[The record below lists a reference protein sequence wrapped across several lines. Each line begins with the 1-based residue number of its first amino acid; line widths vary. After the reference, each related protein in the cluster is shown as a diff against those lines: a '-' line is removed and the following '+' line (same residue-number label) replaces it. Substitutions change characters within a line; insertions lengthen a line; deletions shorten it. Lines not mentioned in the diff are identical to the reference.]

1 MPHIT
6 PLNPLLGHERDVDR
20 GSATE
25 DISNLVQR
33 RVGIDQPSYPW
44 NRQPYVEPSVSP
56 GDVLRRGIPPENF
69 APTVFPNI
77 RARPSPLSSIPA
89 HQIFNVDA
97 PAWLPSAVRGEPH
110 LEGLIN
116 PWSYN
121 PQPLPTMPPN
131 MDTRGQIPQT
141 GILPPSITYDA
152 TPPMGIPQ
160 GISDPYPHAGFEG
173 LGLSDTTDRGLFNPQ
188 SMWQNIW
195 DRDPYSRFFPGVRNE
210 VEDYRQL
217 YSDFTNW
224 TPPTTRMRRGIE
236 NALDPYIEKYPWSS
250 YLASQL
256 LPTRSFTHINPFSR

>member
-97 PAWLPSAVRGEPH
+97 PAWLPSAVRDEPH

-121 PQPLPTMPPN
+121 PQPLPPMLPN
-131 MDTRGQIPQT
+131 MDTPAPQM
-141 GILPPSITYDA
+141 G
-152 TPPMGIPQ
+152 TP
-160 GISDPYPHAGFEG
+160 
-173 LGLSDTTDRGLFNPQ
+173 TTDRQIPNEQNVGAYPQYTDWSNYQTEGLFPWRT
-188 SMWQNIW
+188 MWQNIW
-195 DRDPYSRFFPGVRNE
+195 DRDPYSRFFPGIRNE

-217 YSDFTNW
+217 YPDFTNW